1 MKLIRT
7 AQTEPA
13 ADQEQDLQPAGGKPW
28 RVLVV
33 DDEPDIHTLTQL
45 NLRGFS
51 YAGRTLELLHAGSE
65 QEARTLLQQE
75 QDIAVALIDV
85 VMETDNAGLQLV
97 EHIRNDLNNRM
108 MRLIIRTG
116 QPGVAPERDVINNY
130 DIDDYKDKTELTAQK
145 LYTTVRTALK
155 AYHDLKVID
164 ANRRGLDLILSV
176 TPKLYLQQ
184 QEMSV
189 FFSGVLTQVASL
201 CNVDTGIMDASLN
214 GFVATLEGTAD
225 IHAGIGEFATPQ
237 GQNRAAEINRL
248 CLAAV
253 KGGSYPAGLP
263 DDSLFVPLAFHE
275 QTIGYIY
282 LEGFSN
288 LEKKDDHLV
297 HVLANQVSGALL
309 NQMLQNN
316 LREANQHALHM
327 LAVASEYKDVDTGK
341 HIQRIHHGTTLLAL
355 ACGVPPETAG
365 QYGEASILHDLGKLG
380 IPDAIL
386 QKPARLTP
394 EEFDTIKQH
403 TVLGEGI
410 IGDNPWF
417 DLARQCSISH
427 HEHWDGNGYPNRLK
441 GEEIPLIGRIVA
453 VIDVFDALTSKRPY
467 KEPWDI
473 VSAVAE
479 IERCSGTQFDPVVVS
494 AFLRLYSDGS
504 LGRLA

>member
-7 AQTEPA
+7 AQPA
-13 ADQEQDLQPAGGKPW
+13 AVAEQTQPTGSGHPW
-28 RVLVV
+28 RILVV

-51 YAGRTLELLHAGSE
+51 YAGRNLELLHANSDK
-65 QEARTLLQQE
+65 EARSLLQQE

-97 EHIRNDLNNRM
+97 EHIRNDLGNSL

-189 FFSGVLTQVASL
+189 FFSGVLTQVAAL

-214 GFVATLEGTAD
+214 GFVATLEGSTN
-225 IHAGIGEFATPQ
+225 IHAGIGAFSTRE
-237 GQNRAAEINRL
+237 GQTRAGEINRICSTAIL
-248 CLAAV
+248 T
-253 KGGSYPAGLP
+253 GSHPGGLP
-263 DDSLFVPLAFHE
+263 EDSLFVPLAFHE

-288 LEKKDDHLV
+288 LNEKDDHLV

-309 NQMLQNN
+309 NQMLQGN
-316 LREANQHALHM
+316 LRKANQHALHM

-355 ACGVPPETAG
+355 ACGVGAEAAG

-386 QKPARLTP
+386 QKPARLTV
-394 EEFDTIKQH
+394 EEFDKIKQH
-403 TVLGEGI
+403 PVLGGGI
-410 IGDNPWF
+410 IGENPWF
-417 DLARQCSISH
+417 DLARQCAISH
-427 HEHWDGNGYPNRLK
+427 HEHWDGNGYPNGLK
-441 GEEIPLIGRIVA
+441 GEAIPLIGRIVA

-467 KEPWDI
+467 KEPWSIDN
-473 VSAVAE
+473 AVKE
-479 IERCSGTQFDPVVVS
+479 IDRCSGTQFDPAVVA
-494 AFLRLYSDGS
+494 AFLRLYHDGS
-504 LGRLA
+504 LNSLA

>member
-7 AQTEPA
+7 TPTA
-13 ADQEQDLQPAGGKPW
+13 AAIQGQQSAMSSPW

-51 YAGRTLELLHAGSE
+51 YAGRGIEMLHAYSE
-65 QEARTLLQQE
+65 KEARTILQQN

-85 VMETDNAGLQLV
+85 VMETDSAGLQLV
-97 EHIRNDLNNRM
+97 EHIRNDLNNRL

-116 QPGVAPERDVINNY
+116 QPGVAPEREVINSY

-176 TPKLYLQQ
+176 TPKLYLHQ

-189 FFSGVLTQVASL
+189 FFSGVLTQVAAL

-214 GFVATLEGTAD
+214 GFVATLEGSSN
-225 IHAGIGEFATPQ
+225 IHAGIGAFSTPD
-237 GQNRAAEINRL
+237 GQTRAGEINRI
-248 CLAAV
+248 CSTAIQT
-253 KGGSYPAGLP
+253 GNHPGGLP
-263 DDSLFVPLAFHE
+263 EGALFVPLAFHE

-282 LEGFSN
+282 LEGFCN
-288 LEKKDDHLV
+288 LNAKDDHLV

-309 NQMLQNN
+309 NQMLQDN
-316 LREANQHALHM
+316 LRKANQHALHM
-327 LAVASEYKDVDTGK
+327 LAVASEYKDIDTGQ

-355 ACGVPPETAG
+355 ACGVDTETAG

-386 QKPARLTP
+386 QKPARLTT
-394 EEFDTIKQH
+394 EEFDKIKQH
-403 TVLGEGI
+403 PALGGCI

-417 DLARQCSISH
+417 ELARQCTISH
-427 HEHWDGNGYPNRLK
+427 HERWDGNGYPNRLK

-467 KEPWDI
+467 KEAWDI
-473 VSAVAE
+473 DNAVQE
-479 IERCSGTQFDPVVVS
+479 IERCSGSQFDPTVVAS
-494 AFLRLYSDGS
+494 FLKLYKNGS
-504 LGRLA
+504 LNRLL